1 MKAIL
6 KERAGEGLVMKEV
19 PEPTNPAPD
28 EVIIKVKR
36 VSICGTDVHIYK
48 WDKWSASRIK
58 PPMIIGHEFAG
69 SIVEKGDM
77 VEGLEVGDYV
87 AAESHIY
94 CGHCY
99 QCKVG
104 RQHICQNLKIL
115 GVDVDGAFAEYVK
128 VPARILWKVSPEIDP
143 NFASVMEPFGNAV
156 HTITVEDLT
165 GKTVL
170 ITGAGPIGVM
180 AIQVAR
186 EEGASL
192 IIVSEV
198 KPYRIELAKKNGAD
212 IVINP
217 LEEDLVKKVMEITGG
232 EGVDVFFEM
241 SGNPQAFQ
249 QGLEAL
255 TPGGFASILG
265 VFPGDSISFDINNL
279 LTFKGIKMY
288 GITGRKIFG
297 TWRIADQLLKSK
309 RVDLSKAVTH
319 ILPFD
324 EWMKGFELM
333 LKGESGKV
341 VLKVSD

>member
-6 KERAGEGLVMKEV
+6 KDKPGEGLVMKEV

-28 EVIIKVKR
+28 EVIVKIKR

-48 WDKWSASRIK
+48 WDEWSASRIK

-69 SIVEKGDM
+69 TVVEKGDM

-87 AAESHIY
+87 AAESHIF

-99 QCKVG
+99 QCRTG
-104 RQHICQNLKIL
+104 RAHICQNLKIL
-115 GVDVDGAFAEYVK
+115 GVDVDGAYAEYIK

-143 NFASVMEPFGNAV
+143 EYASVMEPFGNAI
-156 HTITVEDLT
+156 HTVTVEDLT

-180 AIQVAR
+180 GIQVAR
-186 EEGASL
+186 AEGASL
-192 IIVSEV
+192 IVVSEV

-212 IVINP
+212 VVINP
-217 LEEDLVKKVMEITGG
+217 MERDLVEEIMKLTGG
-232 EGVDVFFEM
+232 EGVDAFFEM
-241 SGNPQAFQ
+241 SGNTNALR

-265 VFPGDSISFDINNL
+265 VYPGEAVTLDINNL
-279 LTFKGIKMY
+279 VTFKGIKLY
-288 GITGRKIFG
+288 GITGRKIFE

-309 RVDLSKAVTH
+309 RVDLSKVVTH
-319 ILPFD
+319 VFPFED
-324 EWMKGFELM
+324 WMKGFELM
-333 LKGESGKV
+333 IKGESGKV

>member
-186 EEGASL
+186 AEGASL

-198 KPYRIELAKKNGAD
+198 KPYRIELAKENGAD

-217 LEEDLVKKVMEITGG
+217 LEEDLVKKITEITGG